1 MLRYLVA
8 QFAVVLALAQLA
20 FGGAY
25 EFTVVAEDPVND
37 THYSFNAPVMGEDGL
52 VYFPGRKEYQN
63 KVTWGVFSADESS
76 IETVY
81 DGGDRF
87 SWISTIAINGN
98 REIAFSGETPSG
110 NRGVYKTDGNT
121 LATLAETDDPAWEY
135 GMPDINAAGQVAFM
149 KSYRYWSGP
158 DPVSIYR
165 GDGVGPLTTIA
176 DHGVLYGVPSID
188 DAGNVAF
195 AGRTDAGTYGEFVGD
210 GSRPDLR
217 YESKERLSS
226 PTLLNDGTL
235 VFRTPEEVLLAKDGS
250 TLVLADE
257 SQGILEMTGVNMP
270 PAYTESGNFVFMG
283 ERGGPLSGIGFFT
296 GPNTLTDH
304 IAAMYDPMLG
314 GYISMISSWS
324 PVNERGQV
332 ALWMNVTMPG
342 GWSREYLVRADPL
355 PLPEPATSILAG
367 IAVGLMAIN
376 RGRLLWRARAG

>member
-1 MLRYLVA
+1 MLRSLA
-8 QFAVVLALAQLA
+8 AVMMIALAQTA
-20 FGGAY
+20 FGGEY
-25 EFTVVAEDPVND
+25 SFTVVAEGWGHVDGFS
-37 THYSFNAPVMGEDGL
+37 YSVGPPVMGEDGL
-52 VYFPGRKEYQN
+52 IYFPGRKVRGAEE
-63 KVTWGVFSADESS
+63 TWALFAADEAS

-81 DGGDRF
+81 DAGNRF
-87 SWISTIAINGN
+87 SWISTIAINGK
-98 REIAFSGETPSG
+98 REIAFSAETRSG
-110 NRGVYKTDGNT
+110 YRGVYKTDGGA
-121 LATLAETDDPAWEY
+121 LLTLAETDDPAWEY

-149 KSYRYWSGP
+149 KSYRYWPGP
-158 DPVSIYR
+158 DPVTVFR
-165 GDGVGPLTTIA
+165 GDGVGPLTTIE
-176 DHGVLYGVPSID
+176 DWGVQYGVPSID

-195 AGRTDAGTYGEFVGD
+195 AGKTPAGTYGEFVGD
-210 GSRPDLR
+210 GSQPVLH

-235 VFRTPEEVLLAKDGS
+235 IFRTPDEVLLAKDGS
-250 TLVLADE
+250 TQVLADK
-257 SQGILEMTGVNMP
+257 SQGIMAMTGVNMP

-332 ALWMNVTMPG
+332 ALWMNVTMPA

-355 PLPEPATSILAG
+355 PLPEPATSMLAG
-367 IAVGLMAIN
+367 IAVGLMAVN
-376 RGRLLWRARAG
+376 RGRLRWRARAG